1 MSYYSEVASFALRAA
16 QHREEPADLN
26 KVVNLLFT
34 KLATIAPESDRLI
47 HELLKCIYKLRP
59 EIFVVV
65 GGVKGGEDGRSYF
78 TLQVHHCNS
87 NYTRC
92 HIYGQESRGRFAI
105 SDVEIYHYGKT
116 YYIPFEKRMMTGGHG
131 GAPKFWDD

>member
-1 MSYYSEVASFALRAA
+1 MSYYSETASFALRAA
-16 QHREEPADLN
+16 QMRSEPADLN

-34 KLATIAPESDRLI
+34 KLCTTEPDADRLI
-47 HELLKCIYKLRP
+47 HEHLKCLYTLRP

-65 GGVKGGEDGRSYF
+65 GGVKCGDDRRSYF
-78 TLQVHHCNS
+78 TLQVHHCNN

-92 HIYGQESRGRFAI
+92 HIYGRESRGKFTI
-105 SDVEIYHYGKT
+105 SDVEIYHFGKT
-116 YYIPFEKRMMTGGHG
+116 YYIPIENRVMTGGYG